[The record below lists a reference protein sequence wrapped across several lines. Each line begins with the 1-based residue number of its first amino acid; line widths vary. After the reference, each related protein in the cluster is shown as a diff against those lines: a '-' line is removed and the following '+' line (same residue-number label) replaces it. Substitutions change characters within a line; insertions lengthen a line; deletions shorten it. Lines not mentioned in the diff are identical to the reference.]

1 MQYQRPQPPPPPP
14 PPKSAPVKERR
25 RHQRLPPDNIRVR
38 VINGV
43 FDDVGGTV
51 NLAKRLVN
59 VSLGGVCIET
69 TGRLR
74 PDVKLNVELKFD
86 AFNGALRSETQVI
99 WTQTLNPGGAESHLM
114 GLKFLRP
121 EISSAVRDFFEGD
134 RASMIMTRRQIE
146 YEELKAKSEQRKLQ
160 ASRKPWSRPKKTVA
174 GILVLLLLYVG
185 SFAGFVWAGRR
196 ESTAPGI
203 HYRYLGPQSTGEG
216 SGESTLAKI
225 YSPLLQGL
233 QKAGVQLTY
242 DDPVTSK

>member
-1 MQYQRPQPPPPPP
+1 MQYQKPQPPPPPRP
-14 PPKSAPVKERR
+14 PVVPPKERR

-38 VINGV
+38 VINGQ

-86 AFNGALRSETQVI
+86 AFNGALRSQTQVI
-99 WTQTLNPGGAESHLM
+99 WTETVNSGPSETHLM
-114 GLKFLRP
+114 GLRFIQP

-134 RASMIMTRRQIE
+134 RATLIMNRRQIE
-146 YEELKAKSEQRKLQ
+146 YEQLKANSEKRKLD
-160 ASRKPWSRPKKTVA
+160 AARKPWSTPKKTVA
-174 GILVLLLLYVG
+174 FALVLIFLYVATFG
-185 SFAGFVWAGRR
+185 GFVMAGRR
-196 ESTAPGI
+196 EASGPGI
-203 HYRYLGPQSTGEG
+203 HYRYLGPQSTGQG

-225 YSPLLQGL
+225 FSPLLQAL

-242 DDPVTSK
+242 DDPLTSK